1 MRNEVIYGL
10 PLFLFGLAIFACFG
24 WILFV
29 DVLPVVL
36 HILKLFA
43 VGLFT
48 DPWKMFNGALR
59 AGGIIM
65 LIAFFIPPAT
75 KRKTK

>member
-1 MRNEVIYGL
+1 MKNEVIYGL
-10 PLFLFGLAIFACFG
+10 PMLLFGLTIFACFG

-43 VGLFT
+43 VELFT
-48 DPWKMFNGALR
+48 DPWKLFNGALK

-65 LIAFFIPPAT
+65 LIAFFMPPAT
-75 KRKTK
+75 RRKAK

>member
-48 DPWKMFNGALR
+48 DPWNLSNGALR
-59 AGGIIM
+59 AAGIIM
-65 LIAFFIPPAT
+65 LPCAFIPPAT
-75 KRKTK
+75 RRKAK